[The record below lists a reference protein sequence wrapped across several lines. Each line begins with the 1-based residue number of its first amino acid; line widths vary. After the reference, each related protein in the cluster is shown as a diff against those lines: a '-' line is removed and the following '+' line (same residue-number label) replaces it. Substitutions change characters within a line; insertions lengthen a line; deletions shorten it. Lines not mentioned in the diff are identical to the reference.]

1 MKKFLAL
8 MLSLALV
15 FALAA
20 CGQKDTGDSNTGD
33 SSNTDAS
40 ADWPKANTRYI
51 ITASAGGGLDIC
63 ARMLAPYW
71 EKATDN
77 KTVVTVENVTGGANW
92 IGWTEMSNA
101 TPLPISTHLRSSRIS
116 TRLCRTP
123 TRLTASICCATV

>member
-92 IGWTEMSNA
+92 IG
-101 TPLPISTHLRSSRIS
+101 SRGFRGEGRRKNYYDHPKEDAIIM
-116 TRLCRTP
+116 TKEFG
-123 TRLTASICCATV
+123 AAEAEAQQ

>member
-92 IGWTEMSNA
+92 IG
-101 TPLPISTHLRSSRIS
+101 
-116 TRLCRTP
+116 
-123 TRLTASICCATV
+123 

>member
-51 ITASAGGGLDIC
+51 ITASAGGALTS
-63 ARMLAPYW
+63 ALACLLP
-71 EKATDN
+71 
-77 KTVVTVENVTGGANW
+77 TGRRQLT
-92 IGWTEMSNA
+92 IK
-101 TPLPISTHLRSSRIS
+101 PSSR
-116 TRLCRTP
+116 
-123 TRLTASICCATV
+123 

>member
-63 ARMLAPYW
+63 ARMRLLP
-71 EKATDN
+71 
-77 KTVVTVENVTGGANW
+77 TGRRQLT
-92 IGWTEMSNA
+92 IK
-101 TPLPISTHLRSSRIS
+101 PSSR
-116 TRLCRTP
+116 
-123 TRLTASICCATV
+123 

>member
-40 ADWPKANTRYI
+40 ADWPKANTRDRK
-51 ITASAGGGLDIC
+51 S
-63 ARMLAPYW
+63 
-71 EKATDN
+71 
-77 KTVVTVENVTGGANW
+77 VV
-92 IGWTEMSNA
+92 
-101 TPLPISTHLRSSRIS
+101 
-116 TRLCRTP
+116 
-123 TRLTASICCATV
+123 